1 MVDPRA
7 CMIADSLELIGERW
21 ALLIVRELF
30 WENHR
35 FEGIAA
41 QTGGP
46 RDILSTRLKRL
57 TEEGI
62 IERRQYS
69 EHPPRSEYHLTERG
83 RALLPVLMAI
93 EEWGYANLDRDPALP
108 QAMRLP
114 HHDHGLHPVSRFT
127 CSICGEE
134 ISSEGHLVD
143 HDRDT

>member
-1 MVDPRA
+1 
-7 CMIADSLELIGERW
+7 MIADSLELIGERW

-46 RDILSTRLKRL
+46 RDILSARLKRL

-69 EHPPRSEYHLTERG
+69 ERPPRSEYHLTERG
-83 RALLPVLMAI
+83 RGLLPVLMAI
-93 EEWGYANLDRDPALP
+93 QEWGHANVERDPSLP
-108 QAMRLP
+108 EPMRLP
-114 HHDHGLHPVSRFT
+114 HHDHGLHPVSQFR
-127 CSICGEE
+127 CSVCGEE
-134 ISSEGHLVD
+134 ISAGHDVRGHQNSSE
-143 HDRDT
+143 R